1 MGDRENKASL
11 CIMEN
16 NEAEAM
22 SMPHKEGRL
31 KPTEKTAFNLRKK
44 AFFVE
49 IAKIGVPLT

>member
-1 MGDRENKASL
+1 
-11 CIMEN
+11 MEN

-22 SMPHKEGRL
+22 SMPNKKGRL
-31 KPTEKTAFNLRKK
+31 KPTEETAFNLRKQ